1 MIRSA
6 DSVIALWLNETRE
19 KYAFETWTAAQVSDW
34 LPFFL
39 ICATALVLTIIVVRD
54 YLLPWRRLERM
65 VDDIIEG
72 KKPGTII
79 FHGARRFMRMALK
92 LEKLTDEQL
101 RLKRQIS
108 EEEFNLQAILSSM
121 VEGVMVVDNNH
132 VIRLVNA
139 SFIKLFNIRN
149 SPIRQTALSV
159 VREAS
164 VEEILRA
171 TTQTGETQ
179 WREISLLNNGDL
191 SLPRYFAVSSVPII
205 RPDGK
210 ISGMVTVFHDIS
222 RLRQLE
228 DIRREFVANVSHELR
243 TPLSIF
249 HGYLENLLDA
259 PDLPIDD
266 RLSIYEIMQR
276 HSHRLNALLEDLLTI
291 ARLESR
297 SVRLEIT
304 EIDLAAFLGQFCKGW
319 LMKAEKKNIALHVQ
333 VDDVLPRLTVDE
345 FRLEQV
351 LNNVLENALK
361 YTPEGGRVQLSARKG
376 NQGGIEMR
384 IEDNGTG
391 IPSSDL
397 PHIFERFYRVEK
409 ARSREKGGTGL
420 GLSIVKH
427 IMVLHGG
434 TVEAQGALGKGTVI
448 ILRFPGG
455 KNQAMV

>member
-1 MIRSA
+1 MI
-6 DSVIALWLNETRE
+6 DGLLI
-19 KYAFETWTAAQVSDW
+19 
-34 LPFFL
+34 FL
-39 ICATALVLTIIVVRD
+39 LCAIVVLGIIVIRD
-54 YLLPWRRLERM
+54 YMRPWRRLERM
-65 VDDIIEG
+65 VDDIADG
-72 KKPGTII
+72 KRPASFL

-92 LEKLTDEQL
+92 LERLADEQI

-121 VEGVMVVDNNH
+121 VEGVMVVDNEH

-139 SFIKLFNIRN
+139 SFIKLFNVRN
-149 SPIRQTALSV
+149 SPIRQTALTAL
-159 VREAS
+159 REAS
-164 VEEILRA
+164 IEEILRA
-171 TTQTGETQ
+171 TSRTGETQ
-179 WREISLLNNGDL
+179 SREVSIL
-191 SLPRYFAVSSVPII
+191 SETQMTVPRYFAVSCVPIK
-205 RPDGK
+205 RADGA

-259 PDLPIDD
+259 PDMPLEERLPV
-266 RLSIYEIMQR
+266 YEVMQR

-297 SVRLEIT
+297 SAKLRIT
-304 EIDLAAFLGQFCKGW
+304 DITLTEFLKQFSKDW
-319 LMKAEKKNIALHVQ
+319 TVKASEKDITLQ
-333 VDDVLPRLTVDE
+333 VDTSSALPPLRADE

-351 LNNVLENALK
+351 LNNLLENAIK
-361 YTPEGGRVQLSARKG
+361 YTPEGGRVTLLARAG
-376 NQGGIEMR
+376 DGWFEMR
-384 IEDNGTG
+384 VEDTGIG

-397 PHIFERFYRVEK
+397 PHVFERFYRVEK

-427 IMVLHGG
+427 IMALHSG
-434 TVEAQGALGKGTVI
+434 TVEAKSELGKGTVI
-448 ILRFPGG
+448 VLRFPLMPV
-455 KNQAMV
+455 QAEG

>member
-1 MIRSA
+1 M
-6 DSVIALWLNETRE
+6 
-19 KYAFETWTAAQVSDW
+19 SDW

-39 ICATALVLTIIVVRD
+39 ICASALVLTIIVVRD

-139 SFIKLFNIRN
+139 SFMKLFNIRN

-159 VREAS
+159 VRDAS

-179 WREISLLNNGDL
+179 WREISILSDADL
-191 SLPRYFAVSSVPII
+191 SVPRYFAVSSVPIT
-205 RPDGK
+205 RADGG
-210 ISGMVTVFHDIS
+210 ISGMVAVFHDIS

-259 PDLPIDD
+259 PNLP
-266 RLSIYEIMQR
+266 RKERVPVYEVMQK
-276 HSHRLNALLEDLLTI
+276 HSRRLNALLEDLLTI

-297 SVRLEIT
+297 GVKLDISKIA
-304 EIDLAAFLGQFCKGW
+304 LAPFLNQFCKEW
-319 LMKAEKKNIALHVQ
+319 TIKAEKKKITLDVEADAALPP
-333 VDDVLPRLTVDE
+333 LSVDE
-345 FRLEQV
+345 FRMEQI

-361 YTPEGGRVQLSARKG
+361 YTPGGGCVQLSAREG
-376 NQGGIEMR
+376 NQGEIEML

-391 IPSSDL
+391 IPLSDL
-397 PHIFERFYRVEK
+397 PHVFERFYRVEK

-427 IMVLHGG
+427 IMALHGG
-434 TVEAQGALGKGTVI
+434 TVEAQGALGKGTAI
-448 ILRFPGG
+448 ILRFPRG
-455 KNQAMV
+455 KDQAAV